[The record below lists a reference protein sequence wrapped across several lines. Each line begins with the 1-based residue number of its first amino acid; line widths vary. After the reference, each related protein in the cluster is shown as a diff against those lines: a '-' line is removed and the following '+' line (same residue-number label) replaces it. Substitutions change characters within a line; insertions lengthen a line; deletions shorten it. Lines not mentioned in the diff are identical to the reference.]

1 LPRAG
6 LEAGM
11 SFHLEILDTWNMTTT
26 PVDGTFKIIKDAT
39 YEYHAEG
46 LPKIK
51 LPGKPYIAL
60 RITRVQGD
68 AVKVPQEQETTRI
81 YGE

>member
-1 LPRAG
+1 
-6 LEAGM
+6 M
-11 SFHLEILDTWNMTTT
+11 SFHVEVLDTWNMTTT

-39 YEYHAEG
+39 YRYHAEG

-51 LPGKPYIAL
+51 LPGKPFVAL
-60 RITRVQGD
+60 RITRVEGD
-68 AVKVPQEQETTRI
+68 AVKVSQADSTRI